1 MKSKITIFATA
12 IIAFTVLSGFA
23 PALVTSSQINTSAST
38 VKWTGYHLAKSYEH
52 NGLVK
57 VKSGKVDFNEG
68 TLIGGN
74 IVIDMTSL
82 SNTDLTKAKDN
93 QKLVKDLKSERF
105 FNVATYPEASL
116 VFTEVKKVNGSEYNV
131 KADIEIRGIKEAI
144 EFTLKQS
151 TSGGSTAFDGKLE
164 IDRIKHKVMYGWSI
178 ENAMLSN
185 NFDLDVHIVV
195 QTDKAL

>member
-12 IIAFTVLSGFA
+12 IIAFTVLSGFT
-23 PALVTSSQINTSAST
+23 PEALKSSKIDTNAST
-38 VKWTGYHLAKSYEH
+38 VQWTGYHLAKSYEH
-52 NGLVK
+52 NGFVK
-57 VKSGKVDFNEG
+57 IKSGEVDFNEG

-116 VFTEVKKVNGSEYNV
+116 VLTEVKKVNGSEYTV
-131 KADIEIRGIKEAI
+131 KADIQIRGIKEAI

-151 TSGGSTAFDGKLE
+151 ASGESTAFDGTLE

-185 NFDLDVHIVV
+185 HFDLNVHIVV
-195 QTDKAL
+195 PTDNAL